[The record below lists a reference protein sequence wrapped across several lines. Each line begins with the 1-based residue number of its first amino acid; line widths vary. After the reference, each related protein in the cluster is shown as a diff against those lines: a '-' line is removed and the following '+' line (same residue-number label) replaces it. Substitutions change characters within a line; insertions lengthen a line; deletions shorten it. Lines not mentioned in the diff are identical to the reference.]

1 MFPRRR
7 RTSAFEMHPDSCNGS
22 SSALASFGLV
32 EMKLNARRRP
42 LLCVCPISVQS
53 AFASFLA
60 CLCKRSGADP
70 RGLWDAA
77 NKRQT
82 NPEDTPRPRPSMMA
96 PILAHQGS
104 PPLGA
109 TAVASFFCKCRRYL
123 VWHNSVLLV
132 VMMRCMPITVVVAMT
147 IVWLSSL
154 RIRSQHRRRRYRQAM
169 PSNRK
174 TSDIQ
179 RWPC

>member
-42 LLCVCPISVQS
+42 LLCVCTLSVQS

-82 NPEDTPRPRPSMMA
+82 IPEDTPRPRPSMMA
-96 PILAHQGS
+96 PILAHIGS
-104 PPLGA
+104 PPFWA
-109 TAVASFFCKCRRYL
+109 TTVASFFLQESLSAPGDSHDADTEYLKHHLLRYGDNNCKGQGRELGRDHRSKSSRRL
-123 VWHNSVLLV
+123 W
-132 VMMRCMPITVVVAMT
+132 T
-147 IVWLSSL
+147 
-154 RIRSQHRRRRYRQAM
+154 
-169 PSNRK
+169 
-174 TSDIQ
+174 
-179 RWPC
+179 